1 MIPPLDR
8 RTALRGLG
16 LTLALPLLERMA
28 PARDASRAAPR
39 RAVFLY
45 VPNGIHMPDWRPR
58 GEGEALELGPTMEP
72 LAPWRDALLVI
83 SGLTHDKARPHGDG
97 PGDHARSAGSFL
109 TGCHP
114 KKTDGPIEA
123 GISADQ
129 LAAREIGNATRL
141 RSLELGCEPGRLGG
155 QCDSGYSC
163 AYSNTISWSAPHVP
177 LPKET
182 DPRLV
187 FDRLFR
193 DEASELPEALRDEH
207 RRRRRSVLDFVRDDV
222 KRLGRQLGA
231 ADQRKLDEYESG
243 VRELERRIAFLEQRG
258 REAGFQRP
266 AELPDNYADLARL
279 QADLLALAFE
289 TDSTRIATFLLANEG
304 SGRSYPALGAPEGHH
319 ELTTAATPRSSARS
333 PPSTAITSSCSR
345 TSYRPSRARK
355 ATAPCSTRRSWPTAA
370 ASRTETATTTRTFR
384 SCSPEAGT
392 AMCAAGATC
401 ASRPR
406 RPARTCGS
414 PCSIVCTSRR
424 LHSETRPGASR
435 ASPSGRAL
443 ARLRRRIGRSSVAR
457 ESGRASRR
465 AGAIP
470 ADLESVEHGPTNAC
484 GVRTLPPCPTRAP
497 NRSPSC
503 AA

>member
-16 LTLALPLLERMA
+16 ISLALPLLERMS
-28 PARDASRAAPR
+28 PARASTEPAPR

-45 VPNGIHMPDWRPR
+45 VPNGVHMPDWRPR
-58 GEGEALELGPTMEP
+58 GEGEALELGPTLEP
-72 LAPWRDALLVI
+72 LAPWRESLLVI

-114 KKTDGPIEA
+114 KKTDGPIQA
-123 GISADQ
+123 GVSADQ

-163 AYSNTISWSAPHVP
+163 AYSNTISWSSPHVP

-207 RRRRRSVLDFVRDDV
+207 RRRRRSVLDFVRDDA
-222 KRLGRQLGA
+222 KRLAGQLGVS
-231 ADQRKLDEYESG
+231 DRRKLDEYESG

-258 REAGFQRP
+258 RDAGFQRP

-279 QADLLALAFE
+279 QSDLLALAFE
-289 TDSTRIATFLLANEG
+289 TDSTRVATFLLANEG

-319 ELTTAATPRSSARS
+319 ELSHHGGDPEKIRKIAAINRHHVELFAHLLQALSRKEGESTLLDSTLLAYGSGISDGDRHNHDDLPLLLAGGRHCDVRGGRHLRVAPETPCANLWLSVLERLGVSA
-333 PPSTAITSSCSR
+333 PALGDST
-345 TSYRPSRARK
+345 
-355 ATAPCSTRRSWPTAA
+355 
-370 ASRTETATTTRTFR
+370 
-384 SCSPEAGT
+384 G
-392 AMCAAGATC
+392 
-401 ASRPR
+401 
-406 RPARTCGS
+406 
-414 PCSIVCTSRR
+414 R
-424 LHSETRPGASR
+424 LDG
-435 ASPSGRAL
+435 L
-443 ARLRRRIGRSSVAR
+443 A
-457 ESGRASRR
+457 
-465 AGAIP
+465 
-470 ADLESVEHGPTNAC
+470 
-484 GVRTLPPCPTRAP
+484 
-497 NRSPSC
+497 
-503 AA
+503 

>member
-16 LTLALPLLERMA
+16 LALALPLLERMA

-222 KRLGRQLGA
+222 TRLERQLGA

-289 TDSTRIATFLLANEG
+289 TDTTRIATFLLANEG

-319 ELTTAATPRSSARS
+319 ELSHHGGDPEKLRKIAAINRHHVELLAHLLQALSRKEGESTLLDSTLVAYGSGISDGDRHNHEDLPILLAGGRNCDVRGGRHLRVAPETPCTNLWLSVLDRLQVSVPALGD
-333 PPSTAITSSCSR
+333 ST
-345 TSYRPSRARK
+345 
-355 ATAPCSTRRSWPTAA
+355 
-370 ASRTETATTTRTFR
+370 
-384 SCSPEAGT
+384 G
-392 AMCAAGATC
+392 
-401 ASRPR
+401 
-406 RPARTCGS
+406 
-414 PCSIVCTSRR
+414 R
-424 LHSETRPGASR
+424 LEG
-435 ASPSGRAL
+435 L
-443 ARLRRRIGRSSVAR
+443 A
-457 ESGRASRR
+457 
-465 AGAIP
+465 
-470 ADLESVEHGPTNAC
+470 
-484 GVRTLPPCPTRAP
+484 
-497 NRSPSC
+497 
-503 AA
+503 

>member
-16 LTLALPLLERMA
+16 ITLALPLLERMA
-28 PARDASRAAPR
+28 PARVASRAAPR

-109 TGCHP
+109 TGCQP

-319 ELTTAATPRSSARS
+319 ELSHHGGDPEKLRKIAAINRHHVELLAHLLQALSRKEGESTLLDSTLVAYGSGLSDGDRHNHEDLPILLAGGRHCDVRGGRHLRVAPETPCMNLWLSVLDRLQVSEPALGD
-333 PPSTAITSSCSR
+333 ST
-345 TSYRPSRARK
+345 
-355 ATAPCSTRRSWPTAA
+355 
-370 ASRTETATTTRTFR
+370 
-384 SCSPEAGT
+384 
-392 AMCAAGATC
+392 
-401 ASRPR
+401 
-406 RPARTCGS
+406 
-414 PCSIVCTSRR
+414 
-424 LHSETRPGASR
+424 
-435 ASPSGRAL
+435 GRVEGL
-443 ARLRRRIGRSSVAR
+443 A
-457 ESGRASRR
+457 
-465 AGAIP
+465 
-470 ADLESVEHGPTNAC
+470 
-484 GVRTLPPCPTRAP
+484 
-497 NRSPSC
+497 
-503 AA
+503 